1 VSLAFRTC
9 LVDGCELGHE
19 AKGMCHRHYARAR
32 IGRKR
37 VPRKPTDHPGTTE
50 PWPAPGIERD
60 KMLAYAAG
68 IVDGEGSIL
77 ITKSRRL
84 GRPDASLRYG
94 PSVIVGMNDPEA
106 VELCGRLFG
115 VPAKKVKQRTIGA
128 SVEHK
133 YQFHL
138 QGHERIYW
146 ALKELRPYL
155 RVKGA
160 QADRMCRYVEDW
172 RANRE
177 NDNDVKMARW
187 YEMVEQARLDLKA
200 LKKVYGEL
208 SWLRGSSAQP
218 AEAA

>member
-68 IVDGEGSIL
+68 IVDGEGS
-77 ITKSRRL
+77 
-84 GRPDASLRYG
+84 
-94 PSVIVGMNDPEA
+94 NDPEA